1 MIANKKEL
9 SFYIQADRIMN
20 GYPHKK
26 GVAEVVQNWIN
37 AIWGAGIMGGR

>member
-20 GYPHKK
+20 GYPPKK
-26 GVAEVVQNWIN
+26 GVLEVIQNWMN
-37 AIWGAGIMGGR
+37 AILGAGVMGGG